1 MKKVLLLV
9 VCLFTLQTVAWAD
22 DDKPIQ
28 VNQLP
33 QAAQTFIKTYFSN
46 QKVAMAKVETD
57 WFDKSYD
64 VIFTN
69 GDKLEFDK
77 KGVWTE
83 VNCKYSEVPVAVVP
97 DAIKK
102 YATTNYPEAKIIK
115 IERDKHDYEVKLTN
129 GWEIKFDMKF
139 NVIDI
144 DN

>member
-1 MKKVLLLV
+1 MKKVLILL

-22 DDKPIQ
+22 DDKPIS

-33 QAAQTFIKTYFSN
+33 QQAQNFIKTYFADS
-46 QKVAMAKVETD
+46 KVAMAKMETD
-57 WFDKSYD
+57 WLDKSYD

-77 KGVWTE
+77 KGAWTE
-83 VNCKYSEVPVAVVP
+83 VNCKYSVVPADLVPVAIRNYV
-97 DAIKK
+97 A
-102 YATTNYPEAKIIK
+102 TNYPEAKVLK
-115 IERDKHDYEVKLTN
+115 IEKDKHDYEVKLSN
-129 GWEIKFDMKF
+129 GWEIKFDLKF

>member
-1 MKKVLLLV
+1 MKKVLILL

-33 QAAQTFIKTYFSN
+33 QQAQTFIKANFANS
-46 QKVAMAKVETD
+46 KVAMAKMETD
-57 WFDKSYD
+57 WLDKSYA

-77 KGVWTE
+77 KGAWTE
-83 VNCKYSEVPVAVVP
+83 VNCKYSVVPVAVVP
-97 DAIKK
+97 AAIRK
-102 YATTNYPEAKIIK
+102 YVTTNYPDAKMLK
-115 IERDKHDYEVKLTN
+115 IERDKHDYEVKLSN
-129 GWEIKFDMKF
+129 GWEIKFDLKF